1 MPIKLIGGIL
11 MLSGGFDLHVSNVF
25 RKLETTAKELGVTR
39 VNSTMILEAL
49 LEASESPLYNAL
61 LDQTEDITYF
71 PDMVD
76 ETRSYVQLNDDG
88 KMSEKQEDETKISK
102 IVFDDEGKTKTVFFA
117 DDLTE
122 FIQLLL
128 GCMQKEEF
136 IDIYKFTAMF
146 VYTMTDDV
154 RKVFRTFGVRT
165 DLLEKDVIL
174 SYKEH
179 NKIKEEA
186 KTIEIPQELKSFVR
200 NFNEE
205 FNGQTCDIS
214 QRDRECNL
222 VWQTMLKQT
231 KRNVVLLGEPG
242 TGKTS
247 IVIKMVY
254 DIMNHTCPKEFEGF
268 TILALDVTASV
279 AGTMYRGQAE
289 ERFSNLV
296 DYLNSQPRIILFIDE
311 MHLINGAGACKEGE
325 IDLANTLK
333 PILAGGKVR
342 VIGATTQDEYEKYF
356 SRDGAMKRRF
366 RPVYIKEPKTSE
378 VYCMLKKSIETLSK
392 YHGVSISRK
401 MVDFIILNA
410 ACFHNE
416 TCNPDRT
423 KDLIDLSMVVAKQA
437 GKTFVDK
444 KSVLANFA
452 YHFKKFAQMSERVK
466 RAIAYHEA
474 GHCLV
479 ALCSKEL
486 NNIEVIAVS
495 IMPSDAY
502 LGLTVFESNDY
513 TPEPS
518 MEYYIDSIALN
529 LAGRVAEK
537 MFTGVITSGASADL
551 QEATDQACDLVTKY
565 GMSKCGMNRT
575 FTEETTSSKDK
586 ENISSEINFIIDQ
599 SMKRAEKILSSN
611 VNSLKLLVESLM
623 KNGIVGANDLK
634 QILKN
639 VKKV

>member
-154 RKVFRTFGVRT
+154 RKVLRTFGVRT
-165 DLLEKDVIL
+165 DLLEKDVIS

-200 NFNEE
+200 NLNEE

-378 VYCMLKKSIETLSK
+378 VYCMLKK
-392 YHGVSISRK
+392 
-401 MVDFIILNA
+401 
-410 ACFHNE
+410 
-416 TCNPDRT
+416 
-423 KDLIDLSMVVAKQA
+423 
-437 GKTFVDK
+437 
-444 KSVLANFA
+444 
-452 YHFKKFAQMSERVK
+452 
-466 RAIAYHEA
+466 
-474 GHCLV
+474 
-479 ALCSKEL
+479 ALKH
-486 NNIEVIAVS
+486 
-495 IMPSDAY
+495 
-502 LGLTVFESNDY
+502 
-513 TPEPS
+513 
-518 MEYYIDSIALN
+518 
-529 LAGRVAEK
+529 
-537 MFTGVITSGASADL
+537 
-551 QEATDQACDLVTKY
+551 
-565 GMSKCGMNRT
+565 
-575 FTEETTSSKDK
+575 
-586 ENISSEINFIIDQ
+586 
-599 SMKRAEKILSSN
+599 
-611 VNSLKLLVESLM
+611 
-623 KNGIVGANDLK
+623 
-634 QILKN
+634 
-639 VKKV
+639 